1 LPEERNSAAM
11 EDVGLDR
18 KLVIIGP
25 TDVGKTS
32 ITMRYC
38 HGSFS
43 TPTSATIGAS
53 FLQKRVIVG
62 DDSGAR
68 RKLTLQ
74 IWDTAGQERFRS
86 MAPMYY
92 RNAKAAILVFD
103 LQSEASFEKIKE
115 WLQGAALLR
124 RNRYRNA
131 NLFFALT
138 QLSTDLQH
146 HVGDDIV
153 LAVVGNKSDVTSNF
167 DFAKLSSLQM
177 RSVRW
182 CSARAPK
189 RAKECSRCS
198 RVLQCSYLR
207 NTIRS
212 SEHEAVTGLERVVRQ
227 VRARTATEAKAPSF

>member
-1 LPEERNSAAM
+1 M
-11 EDVGLDR
+11 EDAGLDR
-18 KLVIIGP
+18 KVVILGP

-62 DDSGAR
+62 DDAR
-68 RKLTLQ
+68 RKMTLQ

-103 LQSEASFEKIKE
+103 LTSEATFDKVKE
-115 WLQGAALLR
+115 WLR
-124 RNRYRNA
+124 
-131 NLFFALT
+131 
-138 QLSTDLQH
+138 DLQS

-153 LAVVGNKSDVTSNF
+153 LAVVGNKSDCGSTF
-167 DFAKLSSLQM
+167 DFALAQRFADQIGALAFRTSAKTGDGVQTLFDSLA
-177 RSVRW
+177 V
-182 CSARAPK
+182 
-189 RAKECSRCS
+189 E
-198 RVLQCSYLR
+198 LLR
-207 NTIRS
+207 K
-212 SEHEAVTGLERVVRQ
+212 HEQEQ
-227 VRARTATEAKAPSF
+227 RARGREHSLSGSGYGAQSPVILGRGGGAAAGAKGSKGGCC

>member
-1 LPEERNSAAM
+1 M

-38 HGSFS
+38 HNSFS

-53 FLQKRVIVG
+53 FLQKRVIIG
-62 DDSGAR
+62 DDVGAR

-115 WLQGAALLR
+115 WLQ
-124 RNRYRNA
+124 
-131 NLFFALT
+131 
-138 QLSTDLQH
+138 DLQH
-146 HVGDDIV
+146 HVDDNIV
-153 LAVVGNKSDVTSNF
+153 LAVVGNKSDVSSSF
-167 DFAKLSSLQM
+167 DFSKAQQFANEIGALVFRTSAKTGEGVQSLFESLAVQLLKKHDQEQRTRGRDGLRAGTAASSGLYGHGGQNPVILSQANASGN
-177 RSVRW
+177 
-182 CSARAPK
+182 K
-189 RAKECSRCS
+189 
-198 RVLQCSYLR
+198 
-207 NTIRS
+207 S
-212 SEHEAVTGLERVVRQ
+212 SKG
-227 VRARTATEAKAPSF
+227 SCC

>member
-1 LPEERNSAAM
+1 M

-62 DDSGAR
+62 DDAGTR

-115 WLQGAALLR
+115 WLQGASALL
-124 RNRYRNA
+124 
-131 NLFFALT
+131 LLH
-138 QLSTDLQH
+138 LQH

-153 LAVVGNKSDVTSNF
+153 LAVVGNKSDVSSSF
-167 DFAKLSSLQM
+167 DFAKAQQFADEIGALVFRTSAKTGEGVQALFESLAVQLLKKHDQEQ
-177 RSVRW
+177 RTR
-182 CSARAPK
+182 ARDG
-189 RAKECSRCS
+189 S
-198 RVLQCSYLR
+198 RVGSAAGAGSYGYGGQSPVILSQA
-207 NTIRS
+207 NT
-212 SEHEAVTGLERVVRQ
+212 TGGKLS
-227 VRARTATEAKAPSF
+227 KGGCC

>member
-1 LPEERNSAAM
+1 M

-62 DDSGAR
+62 DDAGAR

-115 WLQGAALLR
+115 WLQ
-124 RNRYRNA
+124 
-131 NLFFALT
+131 
-138 QLSTDLQH
+138 DLQH

-153 LAVVGNKSDVTSNF
+153 LAVVGNKSDVPSNF
-167 DFAKLSSLQM
+167 DFSKAQQFADEIGALVFRTSAKTGEGVQALFESLAVQLL
-177 RSVRW
+177 
-182 CSARAPK
+182 K
-189 RAKECSRCS
+189 KHDKE
-198 RVLQCSYLR
+198 QQ
-207 NTIRS
+207 T
-212 SEHEAVTGLERVVRQ
+212 
-227 VRARTATEAKAPSF
+227 RARDGSRAGSAAGAGSYGYGGQSPVILSQANASGSKSSKGGCC

>member
-1 LPEERNSAAM
+1 M

-62 DDSGAR
+62 DDAGAR

-115 WLQGAALLR
+115 WLQ
-124 RNRYRNA
+124 
-131 NLFFALT
+131 
-138 QLSTDLQH
+138 DLQH

-153 LAVVGNKSDVTSNF
+153 LAVVGNKSDVSASSF
-167 DFAKLSSLQM
+167 DFAKVQQFADEIGALVFRTSAKTGEGVQSLFESLAVQLLKKHDQEERTRGRDGSRAGMNKSSKGG
-177 RSVRW
+177 
-182 CSARAPK
+182 C
-189 RAKECSRCS
+189 C
-198 RVLQCSYLR
+198 
-207 NTIRS
+207 
-212 SEHEAVTGLERVVRQ
+212 
-227 VRARTATEAKAPSF
+227 

>member
-1 LPEERNSAAM
+1 M

-38 HGSFS
+38 HNSFS

-62 DDSGAR
+62 DDVGTR

-115 WLQGAALLR
+115 WLQGVTCTRCGLSNGTNI
-124 RNRYRNA
+124 RN
-131 NLFFALT
+131 FCGCVCFALRQT
-138 QLSTDLQH
+138 CNIMS
-146 HVGDDIV
+146 
-153 LAVVGNKSDVTSNF
+153 VTR
-167 DFAKLSSLQM
+167 L
-177 RSVRW
+177 
-182 CSARAPK
+182 C
-189 RAKECSRCS
+189 
-198 RVLQCSYLR
+198 
-207 NTIRS
+207 
-212 SEHEAVTGLERVVRQ
+212 
-227 VRARTATEAKAPSF
+227 

>member
-1 LPEERNSAAM
+1 M

-62 DDSGAR
+62 DDTGAR

-115 WLQGAALLR
+115 WLH
-124 RNRYRNA
+124 
-131 NLFFALT
+131 
-138 QLSTDLQH
+138 DLQH
-146 HVGDDIV
+146 HLNEDIV
-153 LAVVGNKSDVTSNF
+153 LAVVGNKSDMLSNF
-167 DFAKLSSLQM
+167 DFSKAQQFANEIGALVFRTSAKTGEGVQSLFETLAVQLLKKHDNEQRTRGRGGDKVGSTTGMGSHGYGSQSSIILSQNN
-177 RSVRW
+177 
-182 CSARAPK
+182 AAG
-189 RAKECSRCS
+189 
-198 RVLQCSYLR
+198 
-207 NTIRS
+207 N
-212 SEHEAVTGLERVVRQ
+212 
-227 VRARTATEAKAPSF
+227 KASKGGCC

>member
-1 LPEERNSAAM
+1 M

-53 FLQKRVIVG
+53 FLQKRVIIG
-62 DDSGAR
+62 DDAGAR

-115 WLQGAALLR
+115 WLQGAAEAGR
-124 RNRYRNA
+124 G
-131 NLFFALT
+131 
-138 QLSTDLQH
+138 DL
-146 HVGDDIV
+146 GAEWRD
-153 LAVVGNKSDVTSNF
+153 
-167 DFAKLSSLQM
+167 
-177 RSVRW
+177 
-182 CSARAPK
+182 
-189 RAKECSRCS
+189 
-198 RVLQCSYLR
+198 
-207 NTIRS
+207 
-212 SEHEAVTGLERVVRQ
+212 
-227 VRARTATEAKAPSF
+227 

>member
-1 LPEERNSAAM
+1 M

-53 FLQKRVIVG
+53 FLQ
-62 DDSGAR
+62 AR
-68 RKLTLQ
+68 DRGRRRRRAAKLTLQ

-115 WLQGAALLR
+115 WLQGA
-124 RNRYRNA
+124 
-131 NLFFALT
+131 
-138 QLSTDLQH
+138 
-146 HVGDDIV
+146 
-153 LAVVGNKSDVTSNF
+153 
-167 DFAKLSSLQM
+167 SS
-177 RSVRW
+177 
-182 CSARAPK
+182 
-189 RAKECSRCS
+189 
-198 RVLQCSYLR
+198 
-207 NTIRS
+207 
-212 SEHEAVTGLERVVRQ
+212 
-227 VRARTATEAKAPSF
+227 

>member
-1 LPEERNSAAM
+1 M
-11 EDVGLDR
+11 DDVGLDR

-53 FLQKRVIVG
+53 FLQKRIIVG
-62 DDSGAR
+62 DDGSARGSSGGAGAR
-68 RKLTLQ
+68 RKMTLQ

-115 WLQGAALLR
+115 WLQ
-124 RNRYRNA
+124 
-131 NLFFALT
+131 
-138 QLSTDLQH
+138 
-146 HVGDDIV
+146 
-153 LAVVGNKSDVTSNF
+153 AVVGNKCDCASSF
-167 DFAKLSSLQM
+167 DFAKAQQFADEIGALVFRTSAKTGEGVQTLFESLAVQLLKKHDQEQ
-177 RSVRW
+177 RTRGRDGSRAGS
-182 CSARAPK
+182 SARAGSFGYGGQSPVILSQ
-189 RAKECSRCS
+189 A
-198 RVLQCSYLR
+198 
-207 NTIRS
+207 S
-212 SEHEAVTGLERVVRQ
+212 SSAGG
-227 VRARTATEAKAPSF
+227 KSSKSGCC

>member
-1 LPEERNSAAM
+1 VLPEERNSAAM

-115 WLQGAALLR
+115 WLQ
-124 RNRYRNA
+124 
-131 NLFFALT
+131 
-138 QLSTDLQH
+138 DLQH